1 MTALSVA
8 PSSLVAG
15 ASATYSVGFTASDA
29 VSAGGYIYLT
39 EAAGPTNF
47 TTVTGIEV
55 IDTTQNWRF
64 VASWC
69 RAY

>member
-29 VSAGGYIYLT
+29 ASTGGYIYLT
-39 EAAGPTNF
+39 EAPGRRTSRPSA
-47 TTVTGIEV
+47 VS
-55 IDTTQNWRF
+55 R
-64 VASWC
+64 
-69 RAY
+69 